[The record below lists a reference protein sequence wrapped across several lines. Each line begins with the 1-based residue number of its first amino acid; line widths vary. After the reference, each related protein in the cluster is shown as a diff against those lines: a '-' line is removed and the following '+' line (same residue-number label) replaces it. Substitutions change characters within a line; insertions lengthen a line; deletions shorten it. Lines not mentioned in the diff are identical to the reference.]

1 MKIQDELE
9 DEAAAW
15 ARRRRREVYM
25 LIIAT
30 GVLVAVVA
38 YAFLRW
44 LWKTKLMEPRFPF
57 GLKEKA
63 IVLAVKKGFISLMQG
78 ADSVTLPNAPY
89 HLVWPQ
95 EGEICTVEYMDGG
108 PDGNYWRIIESH
120 NPE

>member
-38 YAFLRW
+38 YALLRW
-44 LWKTKLMEPRFPF
+44 L
-57 GLKEKA
+57 
-63 IVLAVKKGFISLMQG
+63 
-78 ADSVTLPNAPY
+78 
-89 HLVWPQ
+89 
-95 EGEICTVEYMDGG
+95 
-108 PDGNYWRIIESH
+108 
-120 NPE
+120 